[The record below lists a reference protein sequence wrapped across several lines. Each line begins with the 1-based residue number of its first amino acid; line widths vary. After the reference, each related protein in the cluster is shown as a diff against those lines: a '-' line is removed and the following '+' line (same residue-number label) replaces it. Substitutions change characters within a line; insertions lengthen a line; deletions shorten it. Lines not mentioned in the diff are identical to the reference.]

1 MKILYLL
8 INSFKKEK
16 PYFSLSKYLDYIS
29 KIKNPTIM
37 DSSGLNER
45 EKTLLDYINND
56 RSSWWINMD
65 GKELIQV
72 SNDRFLLKDKNKRA
86 YSVSKEWVE
95 WQ

>member
-16 PYFSLSKYLDYIS
+16 PYFSLNRYLDYIS
-29 KIKNPTIM
+29 KIKNPAII

-56 RSSWWINMD
+56 RSSWWIVMD
-65 GKELIQV
+65 GKELVQV
-72 SNDRFLLKDKNKRA
+72 SNNKFLLKEKNKKS
-86 YSVSKEWVE
+86 YSISKEWVE
-95 WQ
+95 WR